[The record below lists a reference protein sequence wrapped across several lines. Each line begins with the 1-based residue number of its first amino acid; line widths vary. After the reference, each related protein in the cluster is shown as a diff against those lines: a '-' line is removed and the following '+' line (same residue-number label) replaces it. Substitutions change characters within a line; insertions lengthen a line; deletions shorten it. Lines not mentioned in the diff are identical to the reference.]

1 MLAMG
6 ILRVAVQ
13 PALEIKTG
21 NQLRGVVPDK
31 FFLSLRK
38 QLAAGLVNALDFIF
52 QIEREKRLRHCFQQR
67 AQRKM
72 FPLGRHPGDGA
83 YIRNASDTADFRH
96 QATEGI
102 KFNFG
107 KIEVNSPDRVDLYAT

>member
-1 MLAMG
+1 MG

-13 PALEIKTG
+13 PALEIKTWDK
-21 NQLRGVVPDK
+21 LRGVMTDK
-31 FFLSLRK
+31 LFLSLRK
-38 QLAAGLVNALDFIF
+38 QLATGLVNALDFVF
-52 QIEREKRLRHCFQQR
+52 QIEREKRLRHCFQQC
-67 AQRKM
+67 AQRKV
-72 FPLGRHPGDGA
+72 FPLGWHPGDGA
-83 YIRNASDTADFRH
+83 YIRNASDTADFGH